1 MIFEETK
8 IPGVF
13 LIKPAMKGDN
23 RGFFM
28 ETFRKSLY
36 DERGISADFVQDN
49 FSFSKKNTLRG
60 LHFQRGEHAQAKL
73 VKVFTGEILD
83 VAVDLRKKSPT
94 FGDHVSIHLSDENH
108 HMLYIPE
115 GFAHGFSVLSET
127 ASVYYKCNRY
137 YHAESEW
144 GVLWSDPDLNI
155 NWKVNKPLI
164 SDKDQNQPQFKDLS
178 DADLF

>member
-8 IPGVF
+8 LPGV
-13 LIKPAMKGDN
+13 LIVKPNRKGDN

-28 ETFRKSLY
+28 ETFRKSFF
-36 DERGISADFVQDN
+36 EEKGIPADFVQDN
-49 FSFSKKNTLRG
+49 FSFSGKNTLRG
-60 LHFQRGEHAQAKL
+60 LHYQRGDYTQSKL

-83 VAVDLRKKSPT
+83 VAVDLRKDSPT
-94 FGDHVSIHLSDENH
+94 FGEHISIVLNDENH

-137 YHAESEW
+137 YHAESEG
-144 GVLWSDPDLNI
+144 GVLWNDPDLNI
-155 NWKVNKPLI
+155 DWKVTNPLI
-164 SDKDQNQPQFKDLS
+164 SEKDQNQPQFKDLS
-178 DADLF
+178 EADLF

>member
-8 IPGVF
+8 LPGVF
-13 LIKPAMKGDN
+13 LIKPTKKGDN

-28 ETFRKSLY
+28 ETFRKSFY
-36 DERGISADFVQDN
+36 EERGLPADFVQDN
-49 FSFSKKNTLRG
+49 FSFSAINTLRG
-60 LHFQRGEHAQAKL
+60 LHYQRGEHAQAKL

-83 VAVDLRKKSPT
+83 VAVDLRMNSPT
-94 FGDHVSIHLSDENH
+94 FGDHISIHLNDENH

-137 YHAESEW
+137 YHAESEG
-144 GVLWSDPDLNI
+144 GVLWNDPDLNI
-155 NWKVNKPLI
+155 DWKVTKPLI
-164 SDKDQNQPQFKDLS
+164 SDKDQNQPQLKNLS